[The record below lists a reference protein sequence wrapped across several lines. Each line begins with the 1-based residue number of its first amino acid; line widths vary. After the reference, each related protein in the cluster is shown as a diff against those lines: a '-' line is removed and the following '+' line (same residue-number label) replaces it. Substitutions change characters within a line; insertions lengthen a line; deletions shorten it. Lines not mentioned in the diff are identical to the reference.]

1 MSGTAAISTGMAD
14 LHVLFHIGDAEY
26 AVSATDVAQMESYAG
41 ATPVPG
47 VPDWVAGLVQIRGRV
62 VPVVDLR
69 RRLGLAPAPRA
80 LGARVIVLGG
90 LGGLGA
96 GNRLVG
102 LLVDAAREVTRIE
115 SDKMLPPPDLIV
127 DRTGGL
133 VRAVTRV
140 GERIV
145 LVIDAARVT
154 GEEWAHGR

>member
-1 MSGTAAISTGMAD
+1 MSATAATSTGTGMAN

-26 AVSATDVAQMESYAG
+26 AVSAADVAQMESYAG

-47 VPDWVAGLVQIRGRV
+47 VPEWVAGLVQIRGRV
-62 VPVVDLR
+62 VPVVNLR
-69 RRLGLAPAPRA
+69 RRFGLAAQAPA
-80 LGARVIVLGG
+80 LGARVIVVAPP
-90 LGGLGA
+90 GA
-96 GNRLVG
+96 GSRVIG

-115 SDKMLPPPDLIV
+115 PDKMMPPPDLLV

-140 GERIV
+140 GDRIV